1 MDAIVT
7 IVIMRDK
14 KTIRTVESAFPVPDA
29 ILESEINAR
38 TILFN
43 AREWRE
49 IPIIEDKPVKKSDGK
64 K

>member
-49 IPIIEDKPVKKSDGK
+49 IPIVEDKPVKSGGK

>member
-7 IVIMRDK
+7 ITIMKDK

-38 TILFN
+38 VILFN

-49 IPIIEDKPVKKSDGK
+49 IPVVDEKPVAKKATK
-64 K
+64 